1 MADVEREQDEAVSQM
16 PKKSSAVLGLLLG
29 LGFLLAAS
37 GCLYLGTVGSADAR
51 VQSADY
57 HRAPGCTP
65 SGAASSGLP
74 PCTFQAMKVTSKN
87 QIDGGEDAPDIYKL
101 GLSRSGGTEQEVTL
115 FGPEKADL
123 FAHVAVGGAVQVKSW
138 QGQILILTIPG
149 WHCGTPDHPDAQVD
163 SGNKSLFAGGFFV
176 LIGGLTLFYSGRAY
190 KNRDRV
196 IEGTN

>member
-1 MADVEREQDEAVSQM
+1 MTEREQDEAASHV

-29 LGFLLAAS
+29 FGFALAAA
-37 GCLYLGTVGSADAR
+37 GCLYNGTAGTVDAR

-65 SGAASSGLP
+65 TGVASSGLP
-74 PCTFQAMKVTSKN
+74 PCVFQTMKVTSKN
-87 QIDGGEDAPDIYKL
+87 QIDGGEDAPDTYKL
-101 GLSRSGGTEQEVTL
+101 SLSQSSGAGQELTL

-123 FAHVAVGGAVQVKSW
+123 FAHVSIGTSIQVKSW

-176 LIGGLTLFYSGRAY
+176 LLGGLTLFYSGRAY
-190 KNRDRV
+190 KNRNRV
-196 IEGTN
+196 VEGTT